1 MSGEPEIAVPA
12 RAMGDPARARMLSA
26 LLGERAL
33 SAGELARIA
42 RLSPSSTSEHLHVLA
57 EAGLVLVDNQGRHRY
72 YRLANSDVARAI
84 ESLQAIAP
92 LAQVNSLRA
101 HRASREMREARTC
114 YDHLAGDLGLRVT
127 DLLHREGII
136 DQLEVGSVGQPPKP
150 FPDNQIVRALG
161 LRESEGS
168 RRPWTRGCLDWTGRR
183 PHAAGQVG
191 AQVLSAFRANGWI
204 TPRPDSRAVQLT
216 TIGERRLQELES

>member
-1 MSGEPEIAVPA
+1 
-12 RAMGDPARARMLSA
+12 MGDPARARMLSA

-33 SAGELARIA
+33 SSGELARVA

-57 EAGLVLVDNQGRHRY
+57 EAGLVLVDNQGRHRF

-101 HRASREMREARTC
+101 HRAAREMREARTC

-136 DQLEVGSVGQPPKP
+136 DELEVGSVGQQPKP
-150 FPDNQIVRALG
+150 FPDNHIVRALA

-191 AQVLSAFRANGWI
+191 AQVLAAFRANGWI
-204 TPRPDSRAVQLT
+204 TPRPDSRAVLLT
-216 TIGERRLQELES
+216 TTGERRLQELES

>member
-92 LAQVNSLRA
+92 HAEVNSLRQ

-114 YDHLAGDLGLRVT
+114 YDHLAGDLGLRLT
-127 DLLHREGII
+127 DLLHQGGII
-136 DQLEVGSVGQPPKP
+136 DELDVGSVGHQPKP

-161 LRESEGS
+161 LHESEGS

-204 TPRPDSRAVQLT
+204 TPRPGSRAVQLT

>member
-1 MSGEPEIAVPA
+1 MSGEPEIAIPA
-12 RAMGDPARARMLSA
+12 RAIGDPARARMLSA

-33 SAGELARIA
+33 SSGELARVA
-42 RLSPSSTSEHLHVLA
+42 RLSPSSSSEHLRVLA
-57 EAGLVLVDNQGRHRY
+57 EAGLVLVDTQGRHRF

-92 LAQVNSLRA
+92 LAQINSLRG

-114 YDHLAGDLGLRVT
+114 YDHLAGDLGLRLT
-127 DLLHREGII
+127 DLLHQGGII
-136 DQLEVGSVGQPPKP
+136 DQLEVGSIGLRPKP
-150 FPDNQIVRALG
+150 FPDNHIVRALG
-161 LRESEGS
+161 LHESDGS

-191 AQVLSAFRANGWI
+191 AQVLSTFRSHGWI

-216 TIGERRLQELES
+216 TIGERRLQELEI

>member
-12 RAMGDPARARMLSA
+12 RAIGDPARARMLSA

-33 SAGELARIA
+33 SSGELGRIA
-42 RLSPSSTSEHLHVLA
+42 RLSPSSTSEHLHLLA
-57 EAGLVLVDNQGRHRY
+57 EAGLVLVDNQGRHRF

-92 LAQVNSLRA
+92 LARISSLRQ

-114 YDHLAGDLGLRVT
+114 YDHLAGDLGLRLT
-127 DLLHREGII
+127 DLLHQGGII
-136 DQLEVGSVGQPPKP
+136 DELVVGSVGQPPKP
-150 FPDNQIVRALG
+150 FPDNHIVRTLG
-161 LRESEGS
+161 LREPDGS

-191 AQVLSAFRANGWI
+191 AQVLAAFRANGWI
-204 TPRPDSRAVQLT
+204 TPRPDTRAVQLT
-216 TIGERRLQELES
+216 TAGEHLLQELES